1 MPNDQIL
8 NNETWAIGVNQLIE
22 KDPVL
27 DSIIAKFPHE
37 KFSRNPNSFLT
48 LAQSIVGQ
56 QISVKAAATIW
67 QRLEKLCRNKITIN
81 SLAKISEQELK
92 KIGLS
97 RQKIAYLQGLCVFN
111 PSKISWSKLSN
122 DEVISEVTAI
132 KGIGMWTAE
141 MFLIFHLGRR
151 DILPKTDI
159 GLLKAIELN
168 YKVSVRQDPE
178 LIIDIAEKWKP
189 WQTIATWYLWKSID
203 PIAVAY

>member
-151 DILPKTDI
+151 DILPKTDT

>member
-56 QISVKAAATIW
+56 QISVKAAAAIW

-81 SLAKISEQELK
+81 ALAKISEQELK

>member
-189 WQTIATWYLWKSID
+189 WRTIATWYLWKSID

>member
-1 MPNDQIL
+1 MLNNNIL
-8 NNETWAIGVNQLIE
+8 NNETWTIGVNQLIE

-27 DSIIAKFPHE
+27 AKIISKFPHE
-37 KFSRNPNSFLT
+37 KFSPNPDSFLT

-67 QRLEKLCRNKITIN
+67 QRLQKLCKDNIAIN
-81 SLAKISEQELK
+81 SLSKVSEQELK
-92 KIGLS
+92 QIGLS
-97 RQKIAYLQGLCVFN
+97 RQKIAYLQELCLFN
-111 PSKISWSKLSN
+111 PSKIHWSKLSN
-122 DEVISEVTAI
+122 DEVVNEVTAI
-132 KGIGMWTAE
+132 KGIGLWTAE

-151 DILPKTDI
+151 NILPKTDI

-168 YKVSVRQDPE
+168 YQLSVRQDPE
-178 LIIDIAEKWKP
+178 LIKGISEKWRP

>member
-178 LIIDIAEKWKP
+178 LIIDIAEKWN
-189 WQTIATWYLWKSID
+189 YFE
-203 PIAVAY
+203 